1 MSYNGTPIAPYG
13 GHFGRLRFCRGTAF
27 NRPVRPAV
35 AARFAAIEKLVA
47 AAYGKP
53 ATACDDAATAVAI
66 SSPSLG
72 YLSPSRFESTV
83 PYGIQEVPPMNR
95 NTEGAAHEWNA
106 EGAIRKV
113 PPMNGT

>member
-83 PYGIQEVPPMNR
+83 PYGI
-95 NTEGAAHEWNA
+95 
-106 EGAIRKV
+106 RKV